1 MEEPNF
7 IAGRECLDF
16 TTVVDAIIRR
26 SCIVDYGIIQRIK
39 ADGVVDVA
47 VAVSSTPQ
55 NMFCMTC
62 ILANVASSAVAID
75 IKPVV
80 GDRVLVLYPRIY
92 DSTMFSMAESEADRK
107 KIIVNENAK
116 GYNLCGGIAILIN
129 QCKTFYKN
137 VITAEA
143 GKIDIALAYDTDEEK
158 NKFTLSVNEKGEFT
172 LHSNDV
178 SVSADKDG
186 AFTLVTKKTTVN
198 YDKDGAITVTA
209 PKASI
214 SIDKDGNVVIDSKG
228 MYTIKNDKTDLFKVI
243 KGLSDEVSNLTTEG
257 SSSAQATS
265 ATSKLSIETWVTGTL
280 SKLLTDTTEPPAP

>member
-62 ILANVASSAVAID
+62 VLANVASSAVAID

-80 GDRVLVLYPRIY
+80 GDRVLILYPRIY
-92 DSTMFSMAESEADRK
+92 DSTMFSMAESEDDRK
-107 KIIVNENAK
+107 KVIVNEDAK

-143 GKIDIALAYDTDEEK
+143 GKIDIALAYDTDEEE

-186 AFTLVTKKTTVN
+186 A
-198 YDKDGAITVTA
+198 ITVTA

-214 SIDKDGNVVIDSKG
+214 NIDKDGNVVVSAKG
-228 MYTIKNDKTDLFKVI
+228 LYTIKNDNTDLFKVI
-243 KGLSDEVSNLTTEG
+243 KGLSDEVKNLTTTG
-257 SSSAQATS
+257 SETAQATS
-265 ATSKLSIETWVTGTL
+265 PDSKATIATWVTDVL
-280 SKLLTDTTEPPAP
+280 SKLLKDTTTPPAP